1 MIRSIFAAV
10 LLALAIATP
19 AQAQPILHGM
29 VHIADDAGKH
39 QPVRGAAVSW
49 VGTSIGKYTDSTGHF
64 AIPHRPAGDTLKIY
78 YPGYVTAY
86 VVPGAQT
93 SVMVLLEPAVRD
105 EVTVTGE
112 RNQISNAPQKTEVIS
127 SRDLTKAACCSL
139 AESFEKSP
147 TVEVSYS
154 DAVSGARQIQ
164 LLGLRGTYTQFL
176 TEAVPSIRGMELP
189 WGLDHI
195 PGPFME
201 SVSISKGASSVT
213 HGFEAMTG
221 QINVEYRKPTTTEPL
236 FVNAYGNTLG
246 RSELNLVSA
255 HKFSDEL
262 STSVMAHGRLFTGE
276 VDQNNDN
283 FLDVPKFRQ
292 LNLLNRW
299 EYWDDEFEVQV
310 LGRAVVDDY
319 AGGTPGAEFDDLRPS
334 TDTTTYGIITSIER
348 YEAFAKFGILNPFDG
363 MDGSSIA
370 FVVNGSSQRL
380 GSVFGI
386 RAYDGTQRS
395 VQARGIISL
404 PFDEAFKFIGGVSF
418 AFDDVR
424 ESILDIDLDRIER
437 VPGVFAEATLRPF
450 DALTVIG
457 GFRVDE
463 HNLYGT
469 FWTPRVHTKW
479 NVTETTVLR
488 ASAGKGYRVPTL
500 VAENISSFITSMRP
514 VLDDSIRPEI
524 SWNYGV
530 SGTHTFELFG
540 RVFTLDAELYHT
552 EFENQLLVDYDLN
565 PSEIHFRNSNGVNGG
580 RSYATSAMVQL
591 LMTPIERLDV
601 NVAYRW
607 VDVQATFGDT
617 LRQRPMLPRE
627 RVLITA
633 SYATEGDEW
642 RFDLTYSIN
651 SGGRLPSTAHLP
663 VQHRRPDTFP
673 GFSRLNGQITKKF
686 GDLDVYV
693 GIENATNFYQQD
705 PIMTPKTPYGPHF
718 DASMAWGPTD
728 PRMVYAGVRFSL
740 R

>member
-1 MIRSIFAAV
+1 MLRTLINAMLSIVVLAAS
-10 LLALAIATP
+10 
-19 AQAQPILHGM
+19 AQAQDMLHGM
-29 VHIADDAGKH
+29 VHIADDAGRH

-49 VGTSIGKYTDSTGHF
+49 VGTPIGKYTDSTGHF
-64 AIPHRPAGDTLKIY
+64 TIARRPAGDTLKIY
-78 YPGYVTAY
+78 YPGYQTAY
-86 VVPGAQT
+86 VVPGTQT

-112 RNQISNAPQKTEVIS
+112 RNQISNAPQRTEVIS

-236 FVNAYGNTLG
+236 FVNIYGNTLG
-246 RSELNLVSA
+246 RGEINLVSG
-255 HKFSDEL
+255 HKFNDEL
-262 STSVMAHGRLFTGE
+262 SMSVMAHGRLFTGE
-276 VDQNNDN
+276 FDQNTDG

-292 LNLLNRW
+292 LNVLNRW
-299 EYWDDEFEVQV
+299 EYWDDEIEVQV

-319 AGGTPGAEFDDLRPS
+319 AGGTFGVEFGDMRPS
-334 TDTTTYGIITSIER
+334 MDTTKYGIITSIER

-370 FVVNGSSQRL
+370 FVVNGSSQSL

-386 RAYDGTQRS
+386 REYDGSQRS
-395 VQARGIISL
+395 MQARAIISL
-404 PFDEAFKFIGGVSF
+404 PFADEVKFIGGFSF
-418 AFDDVR
+418 AYDDVQ

-437 VPGVFAEATLRPF
+437 VPGVFGEVTLRPIQT
-450 DALTVIG
+450 LTVIG

-463 HNLYGT
+463 HNLFGT

-488 ASAGKGYRVPTL
+488 ASAGKGYRVPTM

-514 VLDDSIRPEI
+514 VLDESLRPEV

-530 SGTHTFELFG
+530 SGTHTFELLG

-552 EFENQLLVDYDLN
+552 EFENQLLVDYDKD
-565 PSEIHFRNSNGVNGG
+565 PSEIHFRNLNGG
-580 RSYATSAMVQL
+580 RSFATSAMVQL

-617 LRQRPMLPRE
+617 LRQRPMMPRE

-642 RFDLTYSIN
+642 RFDLTYAIN
-651 SGGRLPSTAHLP
+651 SGGRLPSTAHMP
-663 VQHRRPDTFP
+663 PQHRRPDTFP

-686 GDLDVYV
+686 GDLDIYV

-705 PIMTPKTPYGPHF
+705 PIITPSRPYGPHF

-728 PRMVYAGVRFSL
+728 PRMVYAGIRFSF